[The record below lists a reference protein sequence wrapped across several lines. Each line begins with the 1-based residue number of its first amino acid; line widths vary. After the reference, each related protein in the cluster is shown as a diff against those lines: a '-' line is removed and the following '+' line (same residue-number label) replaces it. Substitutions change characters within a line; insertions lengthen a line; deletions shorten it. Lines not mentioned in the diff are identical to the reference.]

1 MQYQRLPVPSDPP
14 PSYDDAP
21 NEEGNE
27 HELLFE
33 HDHGDNSGEE
43 HAFMSERDNNSVDDS
58 EDEVDR
64 LDGQDEDHAL
74 RREMETFEVMEPTQ
88 YPDLSG
94 SLYSRVTES
103 SQRIANKLSSKFFI
117 PVQQIILDPVV
128 QFWRAIGARFDRILS
143 RFGNPLMFKR
153 LLYLFIVGAAIFAA
167 ISFGIFPSGISDS
180 EFSLQF
186 HNQEKVRNYI
196 RDLMDLENMRQRSAY
211 LSSMP
216 HMAGTSGDRVLKDYI
231 RDSFSSYGLRPIQE
245 QSLGAFLTF
254 PNSTKGSMELKFV
267 NGDYEANLLEDKA
280 YENDDSGVKSQPPPF
295 LGLAASGEAQ
305 GPAVYANYGS
315 TEDFNE
321 LDKLGV
327 SVKGAIVFMKYGLL
341 DTGLKVMMAE
351 KRGAVAA
358 VMFDGHA
365 SANDPG
371 FDLPLGGVQRDHVGV
386 PALAIGDLLTPGWS
400 QATSSRE
407 IDYHMVKSVPKI
419 PAIPV
424 SWNVAKVFLEKLNG
438 HGKSVPEKWIEKSS
452 EWATNDWWT
461 GNKDSPVV
469 YLKND
474 PIIEDRHVIWNVIS
488 KIGGTEDPRQAIVI
502 GARRDSYC
510 FGSSESVSGTV
521 ILMEVARILSLL
533 NRNFGWEPLRSLYF
547 ASWDGSSENYIGSTE
562 WVEGNVEKLRQD
574 GIVYLNLDGAIA
586 GSDLEVNGHP
596 ALRDVIG
603 EVLALI
609 ENPSDNNKT
618 LGDSW
623 NPDTDLNLLPPG
635 GDHLSFQSYTGVASM
650 SVAFK
655 NSLNTGGTARSC
667 FDTFERMTRTID
679 PEFAYHKALT
689 ELVSFLAVSFSDGPL
704 LPFNLGAYGTKLHDY
719 AKDAQRYAE
728 SMSDYHDN
736 LNFNS
741 LISAGDVM
749 IQAGL
754 QYREWWTNWHML
766 VVEGESPIVTL
777 HRRNWNARVALLEKN
792 LLDINGHPNRNWFK
806 HTVFGPQVWHPVE
819 GGYEWNTFP
828 GIRDAIQ
835 EHNWQLAQEEIT
847 RVASVIAK
855 AAYAFFS

>member
-1 MQYQRLPVPSDPP
+1 MQYQRLPVPSEPP

-21 NEEGNE
+21 GEEGNE
-27 HELLFE
+27 LLFE
-33 HDHGDNSGEE
+33 NDHGDNNDDGHALMPAQGNNSGE
-43 HAFMSERDNNSVDDS
+43 DS
-58 EDEVDR
+58 EDEIDR
-64 LDGQDEDHAL
+64 LDEHDDDHAL

-103 SQRIANKLSSKFFI
+103 SQRIANKLNNKFLI

-128 QFWRAIGARFDRILS
+128 QFWRAVGARFDRILS

-186 HNQEKVRNYI
+186 HNQEKVRSYI

-245 QSLGAFLTF
+245 QSLGVFLTF
-254 PNSTKGSMELKFV
+254 PNTTKGSMQLKLA
-267 NGDYEANLLEDKA
+267 NGEYEANLLEDKA
-280 YENDDSGVKSQPPPF
+280 YQNDDSGVKSQPLPI
-295 LGLAASGEAQ
+295 LGLAASGEAE

-315 TEDFNE
+315 KEDFDE
-321 LDKLGV
+321 LDRMGIT
-327 SVKGAIVFMKYGLL
+327 VKGAIVFMKYGLL
-341 DTGLKVMMAE
+341 DTGLKVMLAE

-358 VMFDGHA
+358 VMFDGF
-365 SANDPG
+365 SSTEES
-371 FDLPLGGVQRDHVGV
+371 DLNLPPGGVQRDHVGV
-386 PALAIGDLLTPGWS
+386 PALAVGDLLTPGWS

-407 IDYHMVKSVPKI
+407 IDYHMVKSIPKI

-424 SWNVAKVFLEKLNG
+424 SWNVAKAFLEKLDG
-438 HGKSVPEKWIEKSS
+438 HGKPVSEAWLKNVPELAS
-452 EWATNDWWT
+452 NGWWT
-461 GNKDSPVV
+461 GDSDSPNV

-474 PIIEDRHVIWNVIS
+474 PIVKDRHAIWNVIS
-488 KIGGTEDPRQAIVI
+488 KIGGTEDPRQAVVI

-521 ILMEVARILSLL
+521 ILMEVARILSLM

-574 GIVYLNLDGAIA
+574 GIVYLNLDEAIS
-586 GSDLEVNGHP
+586 GSELKVNGHP

-609 ENPSDNNKT
+609 ENPSDHNKT
-618 LGDSW
+618 LSDSW
-623 NPDTDLNLLPPG
+623 SAENDFNLLPPG
-635 GDHLSFQSYTGVASM
+635 GDHLSFQSHAGVASL

-655 NSLNTGGTARSC
+655 DSQLRGTKQSC
-667 FDTFERMTRTID
+667 FDTFERLTKTID

-689 ELVSFLAVSFSDGPL
+689 ELVAFLAVTFSDGPL

-719 AKDAQRYAE
+719 ARDAQRYAA
-728 SMSDYHDN
+728 SMPDYHDN

-806 HTVFGPQVWHPVE
+806 HTVFGPQLWHPVE
-819 GGYEWNTFP
+819 GGFEWNTFP

-835 EHNWQLAQEEIT
+835 ERDWQLAQEEIT